1 MLAVKGLY
9 HNGQVT
15 LKGKFPMKSAEVIV
29 VFPDIEEDVER
40 TELTTEKK
48 RELFEEFSG
57 SVSRVIDIKQK
68 RWRLWIRNMKALIDT
83 NVILDWMNFVR

>member
-29 VFPDIEEDVER
+29 VFPDMEEEVER

-57 SVSRVIDIKQK
+57 SVSRVIDIKAEK
-68 RWRLWIRNMKALIDT
+68 MEALDKKYESID
-83 NVILDWMNFVR
+83 